1 MHQNGPPIWRLHTKL
16 FKGDKRTAK
25 DVCGEANVPA
35 NNSETMGHK
44 DLRLGQ
50 TVYLLVFYNIS
61 FSWLLPQDGFQV
73 NFLLRDS
80 ENDLY
85 REFLSDACQPF

>member
-1 MHQNGPPIWRLHTKL
+1 MVHQNGPPIWRLHTKL
-16 FKGDKRTAK
+16 FKGGKRTAK

-35 NNSETMGHK
+35 NNSETIGHK

-61 FSWLLPQDGFQV
+61 FSWLLPLEGF
-73 NFLLRDS
+73 
-80 ENDLY
+80 
-85 REFLSDACQPF
+85 